1 MIVRA
6 ENLNFAYRPDH
17 PVLREVTL
25 EVKPGLVT
33 ALFGPNGSGKS
44 TLLRC
49 LNGTLRPQSGHVLL
63 DGQSVNN
70 MMPRETALCVAVV
83 PQDTPAD
90 VPFTA
95 AEMVMLGRYARGGA
109 WGEQSEEDQ
118 TVVNQCLARV
128 GAADLAD
135 RWFAE
140 LSGGERQRLIIA
152 RALAQQG
159 QVLLLDEPASHLDIA
174 HQLELY
180 HLVRQLAAEG
190 QAVLMVC
197 HDLLLA
203 PMYADTTVLMADGRI
218 MATGTAGQVLTAE
231 NLESVFGVHAQVAW
245 ISDGVIQA
253 RFSPPDHHPAHAAV
267 HRRHSR

>member
-1 MIVRA
+1 VNLRA
-6 ENLNFAYRPDH
+6 DNLTFAYRPDH

-25 EVKPGLVT
+25 EVKPGRVT

-44 TLLRC
+44 TLLGC
-49 LNGTLRPQSGHVLL
+49 LNGALRPQSGRVLL
-63 DGQSVNN
+63 EGQSVNN
-70 MMPRETALCVAVV
+70 ITPREIALCIAVV

-109 WGEQSEEDQ
+109 WGEQSTEDQ
-118 TVVNQCLARV
+118 TVVSQCLARV

-140 LSGGERQRLIIA
+140 LSGGERQRVIIA

-203 PMYADTTVLMADGRI
+203 PMYADTAVLMANCRI
-218 MATGTAGQVLTAE
+218 MAIGTASQVFTTEYLK
-231 NLESVFGVHAQVAW
+231 SVFGVRARIGW
-245 ISDGVIQA
+245 TSDGAIQA
-253 RFSPPDHHPAHAAV
+253 LLAPPGHGATML
-267 HRRHSR
+267 HRSL